1 MTKQRLTK
9 KQLALKRQQQ
19 LFEQAALAKLLKQR
33 PKTDNRDIS
42 VNAIPSYEYDDPVK
56 ARSIPSAPPVQ
67 PVLQPKID
75 YEADS
80 EMAIREELAQK
91 EKDRKRK
98 RLAPLYN
105 KGPVQYITDDADP
118 TELGRKI

>member
-9 KQLALKRQQQ
+9 KQLAVKRQAQ
-19 LFEQAALAKLLKQR
+19 LREQADLAKLLKQR

-42 VNAIPSYEYDDPVK
+42 VNAIPSYEYVDPVN

-67 PVLQPKID
+67 PVLQPKIA
-75 YEADS
+75 YEDNS
-80 EMAIREELAQK
+80 EMAVREELAQK

-105 KGPVQYITDDADP
+105 KGPVQYLTDDVDP

>member
-9 KQLALKRQQQ
+9 KQLAVKRQTQ
-19 LFEQAALAKLLKQR
+19 LREQADLAKLLKQR
-33 PKTDNRDIS
+33 PKIDNRDIS
-42 VNAIPSYEYDDPVK
+42 VNAIPTYAYDDPVK
-56 ARSIPSAPPVQ
+56 ARSIPSAPPVEQ
-67 PVLQPKID
+67 VVRPKID
-75 YEADS
+75 YEDNS

-105 KGPVQYITDDADP
+105 KGPVQYLTDDVDP

>member
-9 KQLALKRQQQ
+9 KQLAVKRQAH
-19 LFEQAALAKLLKQR
+19 LREQADLAKLLKQR
-33 PKTDNRDIS
+33 PKIDNRDIS

-56 ARSIPSAPPVQ
+56 ARSIPSAPPVEQ
-67 PVLQPKID
+67 VVRPKID
-75 YEADS
+75 YEDNS

-105 KGPVQYITDDADP
+105 KGPVQYLTDDVDP